1 MLATMLPV
9 LGVIWHF
16 WIAVALLGPAI
27 LLVVGTVILY
37 VVKVEMPRYRRED
50 QPTPEEFQ
58 ALEARKG

>member
-1 MLATMLPV
+1 MLAHMVPA

-16 WIAVALLGPAI
+16 WIAVSLLVPAV

-50 QPTPEEFQ
+50 QPTPQEFE
-58 ALEARKG
+58 ALEARKS